1 MNVKYDDASIIR
13 VFTLFIIKIA
23 LKNIDNAVKDARIG
37 HGLTF
42 TK

>member
-1 MNVKYDDASIIR
+1 MYKEMIIIK

-23 LKNIDNAVKDARIG
+23 LENIDKAVKDAKIG